1 MLRISLVI
9 LALSVFL
16 YSMISTHQERKEYWE
31 NVGPNTDKIL
41 NPNKYTDE
49 G

>member
-1 MLRISLVI
+1 MLKISLVI
-9 LALSVFL
+9 LALSVL
-16 YSMISTHQERKEYWE
+16 SYSMISTHQERKEYWE
-31 NVGPNTDKIL
+31 NVGPNTDKSL